1 MLCCIHARVHAYDG
15 TRGAIVAADK
25 CEGVFVGEG
34 SMDQESTLAGLGC
47 RGLGYFFNNQ
57 DLEMMGRQVNSV
69 GNGIDCDAALLS
81 VHIYW

>member
-1 MLCCIHARVHAYDG
+1 
-15 TRGAIVAADK
+15 
-25 CEGVFVGEG
+25 
-34 SMDQESTLAGLGC
+34 MDQESTLAGLGC